1 MLSGVL
7 PKMAIPR
14 DRQSA
19 KELVQQIA
27 KDHGYLGE
35 EKLRRIEPD
44 LRREIEEAFL
54 KKDLMIGST
63 VIT

>member
-1 MLSGVL
+1 MD
-7 PKMAIPR
+7 IPES
-14 DRQSA
+14 RQRA

-35 EKLRRIEPD
+35 EKLRNIEPD

-63 VIT
+63 VITYDSPMLP

>member
-1 MLSGVL
+1 MSV
-7 PKMAIPR
+7 PNTRERAQAFVR
-14 DRQSA
+14 
-19 KELVQQIA
+19 QIA

-35 EKLRRIEPD
+35 EKLSKIEPD

-54 KKDLMIGST
+54 KKDLMIGDT

>member
-1 MLSGVL
+1 
-7 PKMAIPR
+7 MAVPYT
-14 DRQSA
+14 RQRA

-35 EKLRRIEPD
+35 EKLRTIEPE
-44 LRREIEEAFL
+44 LRREIEEALL
-54 KKDLMIGST
+54 KKDQMIGST

>member
-1 MLSGVL
+1 
-7 PKMAIPR
+7 MAIPR

>member
-1 MLSGVL
+1 MS
-7 PKMAIPR
+7 IPTS
-14 DRQSA
+14 RQNA
-19 KELVQQIA
+19 KALVEKIA

-35 EKLRRIEPD
+35 DKMRRIEPD

>member
-1 MLSGVL
+1 
-7 PKMAIPR
+7 MAIPR

-35 EKLRRIEPD
+35 EKLQRIEPD